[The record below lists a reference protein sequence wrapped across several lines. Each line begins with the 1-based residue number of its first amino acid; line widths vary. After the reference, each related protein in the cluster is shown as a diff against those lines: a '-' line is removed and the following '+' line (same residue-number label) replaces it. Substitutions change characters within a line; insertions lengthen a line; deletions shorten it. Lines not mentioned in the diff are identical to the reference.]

1 MNSVAEH
8 EASLTSLVD
17 AKLQRRL
24 ARFNAKR
31 IAPAKPTAE
40 WRKDLHAELA
50 LRLEEGS
57 FLENLRREVE
67 PQAAVAPRDAAGFIR
82 WFESLNDDG
91 PGQHDPLFDWLA
103 TQATLPQMRWFLLQE
118 AAGEAGF
125 DDLVALT
132 QLRMPVRPKLE
143 LARNYWD
150 EMGRGR
156 QQSMHGPML
165 ADLIADLDLLPDIDS
180 TVVEAL
186 ALANTMLGLALN
198 RRYAYHAIGALGAVE
213 LTAPDRVGKVAA
225 GLKRLG
231 CSTRQRIYFDLHSAI
246 DLRHSL
252 DWNAEIIAPLVS
264 QDVGCARFI
273 AEGALMR
280 LHCGARCF
288 ERYRRE
294 LWELNAT
301 VTG

>member
-1 MNSVAEH
+1 MS
-8 EASLTSLVD
+8 SID
-17 AKLQRRL
+17 AGLQRRL

-31 IAPAKPTAE
+31 IAPATPTVGWSKAL
-40 WRKDLHAELA
+40 RTDLA
-50 LRLEEGS
+50 LQLEEGEY
-57 FLENLRREVE
+57 LERMRSEVAA
-67 PQAAVAPRDAAGFIR
+67 QAAAAPQDAAGFVH
-82 WFESLNDDG
+82 WFESLNDIG

-103 TQATLPQMRWFLLQE
+103 THATLPQMRWFLLQE

-132 QLRMPVRPKLE
+132 QLRMPIRPKLE

-156 QQSMHGPML
+156 HQGMHGPML
-165 ADLIADLDLLPDIDS
+165 DDLIADLGLTPQIDH
-180 TVVEAL
+180 TVTEAL
-186 ALANTMLGLALN
+186 ALANTLLGLALN
-198 RRYAYHAIGALGAVE
+198 RRYAYHAVGALGATE
-213 LTAPDRVGKVAA
+213 LTAPRRVGKVAA

-231 CSTRQRIYFDLHSAI
+231 CNTRQRIYFDLHSAI
-246 DLRHSL
+246 DLRHSR

-264 QDVGCARFI
+264 QDAGCARYI

-280 LHCGARCF
+280 LLCGARCF

-301 VTG
+301 VAG